1 MLMNIRILVIIF
13 SFESITSNVIYLP
26 FSLAEKLVNRTVYF
40 IALAHFH
47 PRQVQKQQR
56 NNMLIHLLFRW
67 LVQFQLGNCVFFHR
81 KKGKVSSR
89 LFHASYD
96 FVCCVCVCVFAAVAV
111 FRSIVLSL
119 LIGAK
124 WMLNVKSAKRF
135 ELYRRLYL
143 LVVWSMVMRWWW

>member
-56 NNMLIHLLFRW
+56 NNTLIHLLFRW
-67 LVQFQLGNCVFFHR
+67 LVQFQLGVFFHR
-81 KKGKVSSR
+81 KKGKSVITSF
-89 LFHASYD
+89 LC
-96 FVCCVCVCVFAAVAV
+96 FVWFCVLCMCLCVFAAVSV
-111 FRSIVLSL
+111 LRSIVLSL

-143 LVVWSMVMRWWW
+143 LVVRSMVMRWWW